1 MNELSHITEVP
12 EKMPRNGEKKME
24 GKVIRIG
31 TMRVDNEELT
41 GVFVEIPMDDMKN
54 AKMMLYRT
62 VNLTGAE
69 DKNEPENRHT

>member
-1 MNELSHITEVP
+1 MTGKIIY
-12 EKMPRNGEKKME
+12 ME
-24 GKVIRIG
+24 
-31 TMRVDNEELT
+31 TMRVEDEELT
-41 GVFVEIPMDDMKN
+41 GVFVEIPLDDMKN

>member
-1 MNELSHITEVP
+1 
-12 EKMPRNGEKKME
+12 ME

-54 AKMMLYRT
+54 ARIMLYKT

>member
-1 MNELSHITEVP
+1 
-12 EKMPRNGEKKME
+12 MPRNGEKKME

-54 AKMMLYRT
+54 ARIMLYKT

-69 DKNEPENRHT
+69 DKNEPENR

>member
-1 MNELSHITEVP
+1 MT
-12 EKMPRNGEKKME
+12 
-24 GKVIRIG
+24 GKTIRIG
-31 TMRVDNEELT
+31 TMRVEDEELT

>member
-1 MNELSHITEVP
+1 MT
-12 EKMPRNGEKKME
+12 

-31 TMRVDNEELT
+31 TMRVEDEELT

-54 AKMMLYRT
+54 ARIMLYKT

-69 DKNEPENRHT
+69 DKNEPENR

>member
-1 MNELSHITEVP
+1 
-12 EKMPRNGEKKME
+12 ME

-31 TMRVDNEELT
+31 TMRVEDEELT

>member
-1 MNELSHITEVP
+1 
-12 EKMPRNGEKKME
+12 ME

-54 AKMMLYRT
+54 ARIMLYKT

-69 DKNEPENRHT
+69 DKNEPENR

>member
-1 MNELSHITEVP
+1 
-12 EKMPRNGEKKME
+12 ME

-31 TMRVDNEELT
+31 TMRVEDEELT

-54 AKMMLYRT
+54 ARIMLYKT

-69 DKNEPENRHT
+69 DKNEPDKQ

>member
-1 MNELSHITEVP
+1 
-12 EKMPRNGEKKME
+12 ME

-31 TMRVDNEELT
+31 TMRVEDEELT

-54 AKMMLYRT
+54 ARIMLYKT

-69 DKNEPENRHT
+69 DKNEPENR